1 MIWGKT
7 PTIFGNIHL
16 SPLWRFQI
24 CGTRGSAKPASKEV
38 QEVDQEAD
46 SLRCGIVAGNFPCVF
61 GVVLFHV
68 GNPKFLRSH
77 ETSAFRM
84 KVDVDSSLL
93 WHSSILSCIQ
103 WICSLSDEVFPL
115 RKLMKSSRPMR
126 SREALD
132 IIGQV
137 ETRHGYTDRHD
148 ISWYALIQFTVM
160 KDLFLCQAF
169 FGGNNPFGVFGFD
182 DDDMGG
188 MGGAWTQRCS
198 VVLSKHVKQ
207 VTTYETKRRMYH
219 KYIQI
224 SSNIK

>member
-1 MIWGKT
+1 
-7 PTIFGNIHL
+7 
-16 SPLWRFQI
+16 
-24 CGTRGSAKPASKEV
+24 
-38 QEVDQEAD
+38 
-46 SLRCGIVAGNFPCVF
+46 
-61 GVVLFHV
+61 
-68 GNPKFLRSH
+68 
-77 ETSAFRM
+77 
-84 KVDVDSSLL
+84 
-93 WHSSILSCIQ
+93 
-103 WICSLSDEVFPL
+103 
-115 RKLMKSSRPMR
+115 
-126 SREALD
+126 
-132 IIGQV
+132 
-137 ETRHGYTDRHD
+137 
-148 ISWYALIQFTVM
+148 M